1 MAEQL
6 ENIDADQANE
16 VVDAM
21 FESDD
26 ESYVTDM
33 TELPYHVP
41 VNINNYPNYR
51 LADLIPNVVYYE
63 TEINPD
69 GTSYYINNSFKGID
83 RDGKIFYENKH
94 GDNLE
99 IDLRDQS
106 VIFVKAYDVHRKEYD
121 DKNLPET
128 EFLSIYGIH
137 EDLTDIDESEGE
149 FDDSDMEG
157 GRRRKKSLKKFHFSS
172 TQKHKHGGKKTV
184 RNVTIRH
191 GKGHKKVTYY
201 KGNKKVSTVKKPLKI
216 FEIELIKIGKFIP
229 GLFKDCGCGKK
240 RGTRK
245 NKRRRRGG

>member
-6 ENIDADQANE
+6 QNIDAMSD
-16 VVDAM
+16 
-21 FESDD
+21 SDD

-41 VNINNYPNYR
+41 VNINDYPNYR

-63 TEINPD
+63 TERNPD
-69 GTSYYINNSFKGID
+69 GTRYYINNSFKGID
-83 RDGKIFYENKH
+83 RDGKIVYENKH
-94 GDNLE
+94 GDNLKIE
-99 IDLRDQS
+99 LRRQN
-106 VIFVKAYDVHRKEYD
+106 VIFLKAYDLHKEEYD
-121 DKNLPET
+121 KTKTPET
-128 EFLSIYGIH
+128 EFLSVVGVH
-137 EDLTDIDESEGE
+137 DELTDMDESESE
-149 FDDSDMEG
+149 MDG

-172 TQKHKHGGKKTV
+172 TQKHQHGGKKTV

-201 KGNKKVSTVKKPLKI
+201 KGNKKISTVKKPLKS

-240 RGTRK
+240 HRTRK
-245 NKRRRRGG
+245 NKRRRG

>member
-1 MAEQL
+1 MAQPL
-6 ENIDADQANE
+6 PDMNAAQAGE

-26 ESYVTDM
+26 ESEVTDM

-41 VNINNYPNYR
+41 VDINDYPNYR

-63 TEINPD
+63 TERNPD
-69 GTSYYINNSFKGID
+69 GTRYYINNAFKGID
-83 RDGKIFYENKH
+83 RDGKIVYENKH
-94 GDNLE
+94 GD
-99 IDLRDQS
+99 DLKIELRPQS
-106 VIFVKAYDVHRKEYD
+106 VIFVKAYDLHREDYD
-121 DKNLPET
+121 KTKTPET
-128 EFLSIYGIH
+128 EFLSVLGVH
-137 EDLTDIDESEGE
+137 DELTDMDESDG
-149 FDDSDMEG
+149 DNSDMEG

-172 TQKHKHGGKKTV
+172 TQKHQQGGKKTI

-201 KGNKKVSTVKKPLKI
+201 KGNKKISTVKKPLKS
-216 FEIELIKIGKFIP
+216 FEIELIKVGKFIP

-245 NKRRRRGG
+245 NKRRRG

>member
-6 ENIDADQANE
+6 QNIDAMSD
-16 VVDAM
+16 
-21 FESDD
+21 SDD

-41 VNINNYPNYR
+41 VNINDYPNYR

-63 TEINPD
+63 TERNPD
-69 GTSYYINNSFKGID
+69 GTRYYINNSFKGID
-83 RDGKIFYENKH
+83 RDGKIVYENKH
-94 GDNLE
+94 GDNLKIE
-99 IDLRDQS
+99 LRPQN
-106 VIFVKAYDVHRKEYD
+106 VLFLKAYDLHKEEYD
-121 DKNLPET
+121 KTKTPET
-128 EFLSIYGIH
+128 EFLSVLGVDD
-137 EDLTDIDESEGE
+137 ELTDMDESE
-149 FDDSDMEG
+149 SDMDG

-172 TQKHKHGGKKTV
+172 TQKHQHGGKKTV

-201 KGNKKVSTVKKPLKI
+201 KGNKKISTVKKPLKS

-240 RGTRK
+240 HRTRK
-245 NKRRRRGG
+245 NKRRRRG

>member
-1 MAEQL
+1 MA
-6 ENIDADQANE
+6 QAEE

-21 FESDD
+21 SDSDD

-41 VNINNYPNYR
+41 VNINDYPNYS

-69 GTSYYINNSFKGID
+69 GTHYYINNSFKGID
-83 RDGKIFYENKH
+83 RDGKIVYENKH
-94 GDNLE
+94 GDNLK

-106 VIFVKAYDVHRKEYD
+106 VIFLKAYDLHKEEYD
-121 DKNLPET
+121 KTKTPET
-128 EFLSIYGIH
+128 EFLSVLGIH
-137 EDLTDIDESEGE
+137 DELTDMDESNS
-149 FDDSDMEG
+149 DDSDIEG

-172 TQKHKHGGKKTV
+172 TQKHQHGGKKTV

-201 KGNKKVSTVKKPLKI
+201 KGNKKILTVKKPLKS

-240 RGTRK
+240 RRTRK
-245 NKRRRRGG
+245 NKRRRG

>member
-6 ENIDADQANE
+6 QNIDAMSD
-16 VVDAM
+16 
-21 FESDD
+21 SDD

-41 VNINNYPNYR
+41 VNINDYPNYR

-63 TEINPD
+63 TERNPD
-69 GTSYYINNSFKGID
+69 GTRYYINNSFKGID
-83 RDGKIFYENKH
+83 RDGKIVYENKH
-94 GDNLE
+94 GDNLKIE
-99 IDLRDQS
+99 LRPQN
-106 VIFVKAYDVHRKEYD
+106 VIFLKAYDLHKEEYD
-121 DKNLPET
+121 ETKTPET
-128 EFLSIYGIH
+128 EFLSVLGVH
-137 EDLTDIDESEGE
+137 DELTDMDESE
-149 FDDSDMEG
+149 SDMDG

-172 TQKHKHGGKKTV
+172 TQKHQHGGKKTV

-201 KGNKKVSTVKKPLKI
+201 KGNKKISTVKKPLKS

-240 RGTRK
+240 RRTRK
-245 NKRRRRGG
+245 NKRSRK